1 MELQKLPEPG
11 AFFFDLTDPF
21 EFVVPCC
28 QSSNWPIGALGEPVL
43 PYKHWDD
50 LSDHKQMM
58 GSTGITQDSVC
69 TESGGILI
77 I

>member
-1 MELQKLPEPG
+1 MDMLGSLRNTALNLRNGTPKVARTRCL
-11 AFFFDLTDPF
+11 FFDLTDPF

-50 LSDHKQMM
+50 LSDHK
-58 GSTGITQDSVC
+58 
-69 TESGGILI
+69 
-77 I
+77 